1 MLKIKNALMAE
12 LGLAITY
19 AQMIAMGREKLVHLM
34 LNLKAHF
41 LAIETCKLLKLSSE
55 TLSQI
60 FIDWA
65 ITAIDRDRGD
75 RQDELA
81 ERIYDRFNQLQS
93 EKDMKINDIALT
105 EIAHEA
111 AKKEKKVLAKK
122 LLEKETS
129 ITRKIPVLVWM
140 KEYESSLEEAFLGKD
155 TNLIN
160 LVLIKFFAEAT
171 DEKIMNLFKKAATIS
186 QDLIINIK
194 NFLIKTN
201 REHYLKALFE
211 INKSS
216 EMYMRETLNEAFMAL
231 DNYPVVPKATAANVI
246 VERVERI
253 KKLKQLIDEKKQKE
267 LSFLVSREVRSLE
280 YHLNTKEPAPSTVG
294 INNFKVRTLEEICVE
309 TLVKCKGDT
318 SSKSEFAK
326 IITEFKIGP
335 KKVNMIKIKA
345 LALLEKLNEL
355 KEFVIKLNKKEEE
368 IAYTTIFKYLDSIGK
383 HDYCTEIVKAVQN
396 FNFQFA
402 YFNKAGD
409 IKNLA
414 ESCAKFKRPDILQSM
429 LAKTKNE
436 ADRQLIAAAAS
447 KF

>member
-1 MLKIKNALMAE
+1 MNE

-19 AQMIAMGREKLVHLM
+19 AQMVAMGRNKLVHLM

-65 ITAIDRDRGD
+65 IAAIERDRSVG
-75 RQDELA
+75 QEALA

-160 LVLIKFFAEAT
+160 LVLIKFFASAND
-171 DEKIMNLFKKAATIS
+171 DEIVNLFRKASRIS
-186 QDLIINIK
+186 PDLVINIK

-201 REHYLKALFE
+201 REHYVNRLYD
-211 INKSS
+211 INKNS
-216 EMYMRETLNEAFMAL
+216 EMYLRETMNRAFEHL
-231 DNYPVVPKATAANVI
+231 ETYPTAPKSTVTDLI
-246 VERVERI
+246 VERTGRI
-253 KKLKQLIDEKKQKE
+253 KALKQLIDEKKQKE
-267 LSFLVSREVRSLE
+267 LGFLISREVKSLE
-280 YHLNTKEPAPSTVG
+280 YHINQKNPQPSVVG
-294 INNFKVRTLEEICVE
+294 IENFKVRTLEEICVE
-309 TLVKCKGDT
+309 VLVRSRGDA
-318 SSKSEFAK
+318 SGKSEFSRL
-326 IITEFKIGP
+326 ITEFKISP
-335 KKVNMIKIKA
+335 KKTNMMRVKA
-345 LALLEKLNEL
+345 FALLGQVNEL
-355 KEFVIKLNKKEEE
+355 KEFVLKLNKKEEV
-368 IAYTTIFKYLDSIGK
+368 IAYSTIFKYLDSINK
-383 HDYCTEIVKAVQN
+383 HEVAN
-396 FNFQFA
+396 R
-402 YFNKAGD
+402 
-409 IKNLA
+409 NLV
-414 ESCAKFKRPDILQSM
+414 
-429 LAKTKNE
+429 
-436 ADRQLIAAAAS
+436 
-447 KF
+447 